1 MARYEEV
8 SIKMKRIVI
17 AAASALA
24 VVAGG
29 TAAGAA
35 VLAGPIDGTGVIHG
49 CYYQATASGSH
60 RVVLQNAGRKCPS
73 GSTAISWNQVGR
85 TGRQGPPGPPGPPG
99 SPGQRGQQGPPGPG
113 GLLPS
118 QLMFGVGA
126 PDVLS
131 AAQYGFNGP
140 AEVAFDG
147 SHLWV
152 TNSGGSTVSEVNP
165 SDGSPVQV
173 LSDPSY
179 GFNNPQGMAFDGR
192 HLWIVNETAI
202 R

>member
-8 SIKMKRIVI
+8 SIKMKKIVI

-24 VVAGG
+24 VVVGG

-35 VLAGPIDGTGVIHG
+35 VLAGPIDGAEVIHA
-49 CYYQATASGSH
+49 CYYPATASGSH

-85 TGRQGPPGPPGPPG
+85 TGRQGPPGQP
-99 SPGQRGQQGPPGPG
+99 GQQGQQGHPGRPGPG

-118 QLMFGVGA
+118 QLVFGVGA

-131 AAQYGFNGP
+131 AAHYGFNRP
-140 AEVAFDG
+140 ENVAFAG
-147 SHLWV
+147 
-152 TNSGGSTVSEVNP
+152 N
-165 SDGSPVQV
+165 
-173 LSDPSY
+173 
-179 GFNNPQGMAFDGR
+179 
-192 HLWIVNETAI
+192 HLWIAGVNQANTLTAVQGP
-202 R
+202 